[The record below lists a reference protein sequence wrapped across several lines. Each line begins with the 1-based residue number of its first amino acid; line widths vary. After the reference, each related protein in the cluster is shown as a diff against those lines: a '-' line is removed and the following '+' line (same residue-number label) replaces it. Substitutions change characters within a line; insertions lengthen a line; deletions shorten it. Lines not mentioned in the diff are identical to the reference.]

1 MADKAKAVALSE
13 YQPPPYT
20 IDSIDLSIDL
30 GESLTQVRARLVC
43 RRCVTDAEAP
53 MVLDG
58 LNLRLLEISIDQQA
72 LMPEDYRLDANHLT
86 LLNVPDEFILETIVE
101 ISPSAN
107 LALSGLYMSSG
118 NYCTQCE
125 SEGFRCITYY
135 LDRPDVMSVYTCT
148 ISAEHDETPVILSN
162 GNRVDSGDLPG
173 GRHWVKWHDP
183 SKKPCYLFAL
193 VAGRFDVLNS
203 TYTTQSGRDI
213 RLEVYVEPSKQ
224 GQARFAL
231 EALKKA
237 MLWDEEVYQREYEL
251 DCYMIVAVSDFNF
264 GAMENKGLNIFNDRY
279 VLAKTETATDADF
292 LGVEIVVG
300 HEYFHNWTGNRIT
313 LRNWF
318 QLCLKEGLTV
328 FREQGFSA
336 KISSSG
342 VRRIQEAKVI
352 QIAQFLE
359 DSGPMAHP
367 VRPNAYLEISNFYT
381 LTVYNKGAEVIRMLQ
396 TWLGEVA
403 FKAGMQ
409 IYFKQYDG
417 QAITI
422 DEFLNAMAESSGQS
436 MEQFKF
442 WYTEQGTP
450 IVHLET
456 KYDADLKQLSII
468 ARQSAPSSNVSM
480 PAMLIPIR
488 VGFLDQSGEALQVT
502 NAQNVLQSETIL
514 LLEQSQQKF
523 IFSDVEAEPICSL
536 LREFSAP
543 IRLEYALPRSQALC
557 LIENDTDAYVR
568 WFTLNQ
574 LFFKHVKACLDA
586 DGRVLPLEDDLL
598 QVYSNILQNT
608 EKCRAEQVEVLS
620 FPSERY
626 LLEQFPGTDI
636 HRLYEI
642 RQGVLKQCA
651 IHLYDIFET
660 VYHSCKTSVPYHYS
674 LNDVSTR
681 ALRNFCLM
689 NLIYAGDAKADL
701 LCKKQLEESDNM
713 TDMMG
718 AISAV
723 VHSNNIDLRASVLD
737 QFYQTWQHEPLVIDK
752 WLSCQAVS
760 TSADVL
766 QHVKAL
772 CQHEAFDLYNPNRVR
787 ALIGMFTSNN
797 IVGFHASNGEGY
809 EFLAN
814 KIIKIEQFNP
824 HLAARLCQPLL
835 HWRRFDLTR
844 QSLMKV
850 QLERIAEIQNLSLDV
865 NEIVGRALAVP
876 VD

>member
-13 YQPPPYT
+13 YQSPPYA

-43 RRCVTDAEAP
+43 RRCVKDSAAP

-58 LNLRLLEISIDQQA
+58 VNLRLLEIAIDQQP
-72 LMPEDYRLDANHLT
+72 LMPEEYRLDEHHLT
-86 LLNVPDEFILETIVE
+86 LLNVPDQFILETIVE

-125 SEGFRCITYY
+125 SEGFRCITYC

-148 ISAEHDETPVILSN
+148 ISADYNETPVILSN

-183 SKKPCYLFAL
+183 SKKPSYLFAL
-193 VAGRFDVLNS
+193 VAGQFDVLKG

-231 EALKKA
+231 ESLKKA
-237 MLWDEEVYQREYEL
+237 MLWDEETYQREYEL

-279 VLAKTETATDADF
+279 ILAKTETATDADF

-328 FREQGFSA
+328 FREQGFAA
-336 KISSSG
+336 KISSFG

-367 VRPNAYLEISNFYT
+367 VRPDTYLEISNFYT

-396 TWLGEVA
+396 TWLGESV
-403 FKAGMQ
+403 FQAGMQ
-409 IYFKQYDG
+409 LYFKAYDG

-422 DEFLNAMAESSGQS
+422 DEFLHAMAQSSDQS
-436 MEQFKF
+436 MDQFKL

-450 IVHLET
+450 MVHLET
-456 KYDADLKQLSII
+456 EYNPDLKQFLII
-468 ARQSAPSSNVSM
+468 AKQSAPLSNPSM

-488 VGFLDQSGEALQVT
+488 VGFLDQSGQAFQVKD
-502 NAQNVLQSETIL
+502 AEGVLQSETVL
-514 LLEQSQQKF
+514 LLGQSQQKF
-523 IFSDVEAEPICSL
+523 IFSDVQTEPICSM
-536 LREFSAP
+536 LRGFSAP
-543 IRLEYALPRSQALC
+543 VKLEYALSRSQALR
-557 LIENDTDAYVR
+557 LIESDTDPYVR

-574 LFFKHVKACLDA
+574 LFSEHVKACLEA
-586 DGRVLPLEDDLL
+586 DGRILPLEDDVL
-598 QVYSNILQNT
+598 QVYSKVLQNT
-608 EKCRAEQVEVLS
+608 EKCPAEQVEVLS

-636 HRLYEI
+636 HQLYEI
-642 RQGVLKQCA
+642 RQGLLKQCA
-651 IHLYDIFET
+651 IHLYDIFEK

-689 NLIYAGDAKADL
+689 NLVYAGDTKADF
-701 LCKKQLEESDNM
+701 LCKKQLEEADNM

-718 AISAV
+718 AVSAV
-723 VHSNNIDLRASVLD
+723 VHSNNVDLRASVLD
-737 QFYQTWQHEPLVIDK
+737 QFYQTWRHEPLVIDK

-760 TSADVL
+760 SSIDIL

-797 IVGFHASNGEGY
+797 IIGFHATNGEGY
-809 EFLAN
+809 EFLAD
-814 KIIKIEQFNP
+814 KIIKIQQFNP

-844 QSLMKV
+844 QSLMQA
-850 QLERIAEIQNLSLDV
+850 QLKRIAEIQNLSLDV
-865 NEIVGRALAVP
+865 NEVVERALAVS